1 MSEVKKQS
9 KVKSWTGML
18 KILLEWRNVVLELNE
33 TAKKPQKKEMK
44 RKLIEDSDED
54 FVDET
59 PPKKFKL
66 LPSKKAAKKR
76 VSKDTSKAKEY
87 AKKRIVKQRNTNKS
101 IEKERA
107 DESKELELDMSLPTE
122 KVRVAE
128 KSLSVSDMFATTAET
143 GETDEDSSEEYYNR
157 RPSGRVASPIPSITP
172 PPNSTHSPAA
182 LSASSSSSDHNT
194 QEPEAGGNQAPDSVK
209 ES

>member
-1 MSEVKKQS
+1 MYEGLKFWTHPPVKPQCIVMKCLSNGIMSEVKKQS

-157 RPSGRVASPIPSITP
+157 RPPRLPTP
-172 PPNSTHSPAA
+172 PTPRP
-182 LSASSSSSDHNT
+182 
-194 QEPEAGGNQAPDSVK
+194 P
-209 ES
+209 

>member
-44 RKLIEDSDED
+44 RELIEDSDED
-54 FVDET
+54 FMDET

-76 VSKDTSKAKEY
+76 VSKDTSKGVCKE
-87 AKKRIVKQRNTNKS
+87 KNR
-101 IEKERA
+101 E
-107 DESKELELDMSLPTE
+107 TE
-122 KVRVAE
+122 E
-128 KSLSVSDMFATTAET
+128 HQQI
-143 GETDEDSSEEYYNR
+143 Y
-157 RPSGRVASPIPSITP
+157 
-172 PPNSTHSPAA
+172 
-182 LSASSSSSDHNT
+182 
-194 QEPEAGGNQAPDSVK
+194 
-209 ES
+209 

>member
-172 PPNSTHSPAA
+172 LPTPPTPR
-182 LSASSSSSDHNT
+182 
-194 QEPEAGGNQAPDSVK
+194 PP
-209 ES
+209 

>member
-1 MSEVKKQS
+1 
-9 KVKSWTGML
+9 ML
-18 KILLEWRNVVLELNE
+18 VFELNE

-54 FVDET
+54 FMDET

-101 IEKERA
+101 Q
-107 DESKELELDMSLPTE
+107 LHPLP
-122 KVRVAE
+122 
-128 KSLSVSDMFATTAET
+128 
-143 GETDEDSSEEYYNR
+143 G
-157 RPSGRVASPIPSITP
+157 RPDR
-172 PPNSTHSPAA
+172 
-182 LSASSSSSDHNT
+182 LLLLL
-194 QEPEAGGNQAPDSVK
+194 
-209 ES
+209 

>member
-1 MSEVKKQS
+1 MAAQLYAAKNVHSKALLDYGTKKGHKQTIIAMEETDGEV
-9 KVKSWTGML
+9 T
-18 KILLEWRNVVLELNE
+18 EE
-33 TAKKPQKKEMK
+33 TLRPQKKEMK

-54 FVDET
+54 CLDET

-66 LPSKKAAKKR
+66 LPSKKATKKR

-107 DESKELELDMSLPTE
+107 DESKELELDVSLPTE

-143 GETDEDSSEEYYNR
+143 GETEEEEYYNR

-172 PPNSTHSPAA
+172 LPTPPTPR
-182 LSASSSSSDHNT
+182 
-194 QEPEAGGNQAPDSVK
+194 PP
-209 ES
+209 

>member
-59 PPKKFKL
+59 
-66 LPSKKAAKKR
+66 AATQQESSQKR

-87 AKKRIVKQRNTNKS
+87 AKKRIV
-101 IEKERA
+101 
-107 DESKELELDMSLPTE
+107 
-122 KVRVAE
+122 
-128 KSLSVSDMFATTAET
+128 TA
-143 GETDEDSSEEYYNR
+143 
-157 RPSGRVASPIPSITP
+157 
-172 PPNSTHSPAA
+172 
-182 LSASSSSSDHNT
+182 
-194 QEPEAGGNQAPDSVK
+194 
-209 ES
+209 

>member
-76 VSKDTSKAKEY
+76 VS
-87 AKKRIVKQRNTNKS
+87 
-101 IEKERA
+101 
-107 DESKELELDMSLPTE
+107 
-122 KVRVAE
+122 
-128 KSLSVSDMFATTAET
+128 
-143 GETDEDSSEEYYNR
+143 
-157 RPSGRVASPIPSITP
+157 
-172 PPNSTHSPAA
+172 
-182 LSASSSSSDHNT
+182 
-194 QEPEAGGNQAPDSVK
+194 
-209 ES
+209 